1 MRYSLHSVGLPS
13 QGGLMFSQAVHR
25 QLRLITRS
33 PAHLWH
39 VTSEDILHRVKVKHP
54 WASLCEQF
62 QAMPSRSA
70 LLLQTSGITEWIT
83 RLSSTFEDSQNPT
96 ACGCLWTIRCTS
108 PMAQT
113 GEALAI
119 SQVDRRVHSFRQ
131 LSCQACGQSFD
142 SLGALRRHEA
152 HTTNRSLRSLQHQL
166 RQVAPP
172 PPQQCIHLH
181 APKPQRR
188 ASSTLFR
195 CMGTI
200 HS

>member
-13 QGGLMFSQAVHR
+13 QGGLMFRQAVHR

-62 QAMPSRSA
+62 QAMPPRSA

-83 RLSSTFEDSQNPT
+83 RLDHQVHLPYGTDP
-96 ACGCLWTIRCTS
+96 
-108 PMAQT
+108 

-152 HTTNRSLRSLQHQL
+152 RSHKQEPIRSLQHQL

-188 ASSTLFR
+188 ASSTPNLAAMFR